1 MALSTADD
9 TTIRAAII
17 EYVITNFIGPF
28 TAETMP
34 LDESLVELEVIDSY
48 GVVELVAYLEET
60 WSIAIADEEI
70 TREKMGSVNKM
81 VALVQEKLAVDTP
94 AVAVG

>member
-1 MALSTADD
+1 MAVSTTDD

-17 EYVITNFIGPF
+17 DYVIANFIGPF

-81 VALVQEKLAVDTP
+81 VALVQEKLALDTP